1 MSLIWIP
8 LLIYV
13 VSPDTDVLLL
23 LIYYYLQPC
32 ASTIYRT
39 GSGNDQHDIKIR
51 KMYESIGP
59 LHAKVILGLHVFT
72 GCDQIGRFYGKSKL
86 ECFRIFTDCQ
96 REKLDAFIVLG
107 STESIDSF
115 DDSIEMLQEFVLDL
129 YCRHRPDSVKD
140 IAILRYY
147 LFSKYQKNLE
157 QLPTTVEALRQKVK
171 RCYYVAYV
179 LEACIR
185 SSSFLS
191 RSYIIRTG
199 IIRR

>member
-96 REKLDAFIVLG
+96 REKLDDFIALG
-107 STESIDSF
+107 STESIDSLDNF
-115 DDSIEMLQEFVLDL
+115 IEILQEFVLDL
-129 YCRHRPDSVKD
+129 YCRHRPDTVKD
-140 IAILRYY
+140 IATLRYY
-147 LFSKYQKNLE
+147 LFSKY
-157 QLPTTVEALRQKVK
+157 
-171 RCYYVAYV
+171 
-179 LEACIR
+179 
-185 SSSFLS
+185 
-191 RSYIIRTG
+191 
-199 IIRR
+199 